1 MGGERGNGEPP
12 PGAPAGPP
20 PPRPATPVVRSA
32 GPRPVPLNEPL
43 PVVDSIL
50 VDQHRRLAFIAGVI
64 VSVGDNVG
72 SRTVTEIESEF
83 VILREPSGVYVRITI
98 RGKGL
103 QPTG

>member
-1 MGGERGNGEPP
+1 
-12 PGAPAGPP
+12 
-20 PPRPATPVVRSA
+20 
-32 GPRPVPLNEPL
+32 L

-50 VDQHRRLAFIAGVI
+50 VDQYRRLAFIAGVI
-64 VSVGDNVG
+64 VSVGHSVG

-83 VILREPSGVYVRITI
+83 VILREPSGVYVRIPI